1 MICLGTAQ
9 AIIERIEYNEGS
21 FNSAIK
27 ENLMSITRQDV
38 IDYHRQGR
46 AGKIEVTATKP
57 LTTQRDLSLA
67 YSPGVAEAVLA
78 ISEDNLA
85 AYELTAKANLVA
97 VVSNGTAIL
106 GLGNLGPLP
115 SKAVMEGKGVLFK
128 RFADVDVFDIELD
141 ARTADEIVA
150 ACKAIAPTFGGINLE
165 DIKAPEC
172 FEIERRLKEELDIP
186 VFHDDQH
193 GTAIISGAAL
203 LNACEIIGK
212 RLEDLKVVISGAG
225 ASAIATG
232 EFYINL
238 GVQRENILM
247 TDSQGVIYAG
257 REEGLNEYK
266 IRFANYTD
274 ARTLGDAVV
283 GADVFLGLSMA
294 GVLKPEMVATMAEN
308 PIILALANPVP
319 EIMPEEALAV
329 RPDAIVGTGRSDY
342 PNQVNNVLGFPFLF
356 RGALDVYARQIN
368 EEMKMAA
375 ARALAALAHEDVPD
389 SVLTAYGLS
398 SLRFGRDYLI
408 PKPLDARVLLWVAPA
423 VAEAAMQSGVARRHI
438 DLQGYR
444 AELLRRQGPGQLVR
458 SNIINKARMGQ
469 RPMRVV
475 YGEGE
480 HPKIIRAAYQVQEEG
495 IGVPILLAEQDD
507 VRRVI
512 DELGLAFDPQVITPH
527 RQDTSRYEEAYLKL
541 RERKGISRARASNM
555 IHGRTH
561 YGLMMVSMGDADCFI
576 SGLTHEYPDIMR
588 PALQVFG
595 TRQGVRHACGVYLTI
610 ARGQVYV
617 FTDTT
622 INIDPDAETLAEI
635 AILAADFARTLDI
648 EPRVALLS
656 FSNFGSTP
664 HPLSYKVRDA
674 VQLVHQQ
681 RPDIVVDGEMQAD
694 TAVIASIIE
703 DRYPF
708 SRVKEANVLVFPD
721 LGAANIAYKLL
732 DRLTEA
738 EAIGPIVLGVGAPV
752 HVLQAGDD
760 VQDIVTMTA
769 VAVMDA
775 HSRAG
780 QQARG

>member
-1 MICLGTAQ
+1 MA
-9 AIIERIEYNEGS
+9 
-21 FNSAIK
+21 
-27 ENLMSITRQDV
+27 ITRQDV
-38 IDYHRQGR
+38 LDYHRQGR
-46 AGKIEVTATKP
+46 PGKIEVTATKP
-57 LTTQRDLSLA
+57 LATQRDLSLA

-78 ISEDNLA
+78 ISEDSLA
-85 AYELTAKANLVA
+85 AYELTAKGNLVA

-106 GLGNLGPLP
+106 GLGNLGPLA

-128 RFADVDVFDIELD
+128 RFADIDVFDIELN
-141 ARTADEIVA
+141 ARTAEEIIA
-150 ACKAIAPTFGGINLE
+150 ACRAMAPTFGGINLE

-172 FEIERRLKEELDIP
+172 FIIEETLKAELDIP

-203 LNACEIIGK
+203 LNACEITGK
-212 RLEDLKVVISGAG
+212 KLEDLKIVISGAG

-238 GVQRENILM
+238 GVRRENILM

-266 IRFANYTD
+266 IRFANYTE
-274 ARTLGDAVV
+274 ARTLADAVV

-294 GVLKPEMVATMAEN
+294 GVLKPEMVRTMAEN
-308 PIILALANPVP
+308 PIILALANPTP

-342 PNQVNNVLGFPFLF
+342 PNQVNNVLGFPFIF

-368 EEMKMAA
+368 EDMKMAA
-375 ARALAALAHEDVPD
+375 AKALAALAHEDVPD
-389 SVLTAYGLS
+389 NVLTAYGLP
-398 SLRFGRDYLI
+398 SLKFGRDYLI
-408 PKPLDARVLLWVAPA
+408 PKPLDQRVLLWVAPA
-423 VAEAAMQSGVARRHI
+423 VAEAAMKSGMARREI
-438 DLQGYR
+438 DIETYPR
-444 AELLRRQGPGQLVR
+444 ELLRRQGPGQLVR
-458 SNIINKARMGQ
+458 SNLINKAKMGK
-469 RPMRVV
+469 RKMRVV

-480 HPKIIRAAYQVQEEG
+480 HPRIVRAAYQIQEEG
-495 IGVPILLAEQDD
+495 LGTPILLAERES
-507 VRRVI
+507 VRQVI
-512 DELGLAFDPQVITPH
+512 DELGLKNFDPQIITPH
-527 RQDTSRYEEAYLKL
+527 LADTTRYEEAYLHL
-541 RERKGISRARASNM
+541 RERKGTSRARASSM
-555 IHGRTH
+555 VHGRTH
-561 YGLMMVSMGDADCFI
+561 YGLMMVKMGDADCFI

-595 TRQGVRHACGVYLTI
+595 TRSGAKRASGVYLTI
-610 ARGQVYV
+610 VRGQVYV

-648 EPRVALLS
+648 EPRVAMLS

-664 HPLSYKVRDA
+664 HPLSTKVRDA
-674 VQLVHQQ
+674 VRIVHRK
-681 RPDIVVDGEMQAD
+681 RPDIIIDGEMQAD
-694 TAVIASIIE
+694 TAVVGKIIE
-703 DRYPF
+703 ERYPF
-708 SRVKEANVLVFPD
+708 SQVKEANILVFPG
-721 LGAANIAYKLL
+721 LSSANIAYKLL
-732 DRLTEA
+732 NRLTDA

-775 HSRAG
+775 QMRELES
-780 QQARG
+780 